1 MSIEIEVK
9 AQDLYMSAEPSDI
22 IKQQVNEN
30 LPIYYY
36 VISKDEDGLNLIS
49 DKRHYYVFTSSDK
62 SNDHE
67 IYYIM
72 NRDPD
77 FRMVSQSGLAWYHTI
92 HGAYFKNYPSSL
104 TNGGATKKKAKST
117 KGKTKGK
124 GKGKA
129 TKSSGKGKTKGK
141 ATKRKVL
148 VDIGTSRPRNIG
160 SSGMGQNLAVS
171 NALAKTMAQGLAQSQ
186 SLGLGQSLA

>member
-1 MSIEIEVK
+1 MAK
-9 AQDLYMSAEPSDI
+9 T
-22 IKQQVNEN
+22 
-30 LPIYYY
+30 
-36 VISKDEDGLNLIS
+36 
-49 DKRHYYVFTSSDK
+49 KRIF
-62 SNDHE
+62 
-67 IYYIM
+67 
-72 NRDPD
+72 
-77 FRMVSQSGLAWYHTI
+77 
-92 HGAYFKNYPSSL
+92 
-104 TNGGATKKKAKST
+104 KST
-117 KGKTKGK
+117 KGKGKGK